1 MYIYTIIYVRIY
13 TDKVVV
19 LMQDFYNFMLDS
31 GMDPLSLTT
40 SEETRKENR
49 ILKKYSRYLND
60 LRSANNVDE
69 GDLDTLMNGVIKKK
83 LKIIPKDLV

>member
-1 MYIYTIIYVRIY
+1 
-13 TDKVVV
+13 
-19 LMQDFYNFMLDS
+19 
-31 GMDPLSLTT
+31 MDPLSLTT

-60 LRSANNVDE
+60 LSVNNVDE

>member
-1 MYIYTIIYVRIY
+1 
-13 TDKVVV
+13 
-19 LMQDFYNFMLDS
+19 MLDS

-40 SEETRKENR
+40 SEETKKENR

-83 LKIIPKDLV
+83 LKIIPKDLVYATFLTVYNIKLN